1 MPPFSPFTG
10 PWCLVYPNARVMGR
24 DRRCCWEHPG
34 KLMWRPAPSRPECFL
49 FKVIKSSDHRESGSH
64 RSADERIMKHK
75 HEVRQ
80 RCLMF
85 DAHQEIPFLHAAGRR
100 THDLS
105 SEIFIKVHLFNSSF
119 HSLDPNTPSIH
130 KEKHT
135 PLFLIGYFTC
145 GCPMK
150 CGGRSLSDN
159 NRHHHGDEFPRSIC
173 ICIENRM

>member
-1 MPPFSPFTG
+1 
-10 PWCLVYPNARVMGR
+10 MGR
-24 DRRCCWEHPG
+24 DRRCCRERPG
-34 KLMWRPAPSRPECFL
+34 KLMRRPAPSRPECFL

-64 RSADERIMKHK
+64 RSADERKMKHK

-80 RCLMF
+80 RRLMF

-119 HSLDPNTPSIH
+119 HSFDPNTPSIH

-135 PLFLIGYFTC
+135 PLSLIGYFTC

-150 CGGRSLSDN
+150 RGGRKEGVSRITTGITAAMGSHVPFVLKIGCKYVY
-159 NRHHHGDEFPRSIC
+159 HH
-173 ICIENRM
+173 NQQ